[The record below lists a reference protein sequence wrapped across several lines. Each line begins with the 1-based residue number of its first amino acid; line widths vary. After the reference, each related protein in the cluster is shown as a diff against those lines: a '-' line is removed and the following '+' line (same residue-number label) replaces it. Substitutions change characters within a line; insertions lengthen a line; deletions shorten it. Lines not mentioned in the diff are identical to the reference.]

1 MVWLNVW
8 SNEGAKKKGTGIWRW
23 SSEDERRREF
33 KLDRAYIH
41 VWPSTLVNVWSMF
54 WLETTRVCAS
64 DILDTVRRAAYDR
77 TAQRRWEATR
87 IWNSRSCMFEYSLT
101 SNSCELLV
109 HVLMKSN
116 ESREYIRY
124 TRRAHA
130 CINGSSAVDET
141 RREFK
146 LLPLLCFSSLTSN
159 SHVKFQ
165 VSIYPLL
172 VHVLTRSNDSSAYI
186 RYEKSSCFSG
196 S

>member
-41 VWPSTLVNVWSMF
+41 VWPSTLVSFWSMF

-77 TAQRRWEATR
+77 TAQRRWESTR

-116 ESREYIRY
+116 ESGEYIRY

-146 LLPLLCFSSLTSN
+146 LFPLLCLSSLTSN
-159 SHVKFQ
+159 SCQ
-165 VSIYPLL
+165 LL
-172 VHVLTRSNDSSAYI
+172 VHVLMRSNESILATRIAHASTIQWWRDSTRI
-186 RYEKSSCFSG
+186 
-196 S
+196 